1 MLCILQ
7 SQRYLFL
14 RKVPRNF
21 MLEMNLL
28 FKKYPQSVKGLGF
41 TKPESSLAHSCPS
54 SHFFFALFFV
64 FIIFLND

>member
-7 SQRYLFL
+7 SQRYLYL

-41 TKPESSLAHSCPS
+41 TKPESSLADSCPS
-54 SHFFFALFFV
+54 SHFFFCP
-64 FIIFLND
+64 IFCLYNFS

>member
-7 SQRYLFL
+7 SQRYLYL

-54 SHFFFALFFV
+54 SHFFFCP
-64 FIIFLND
+64 IFCLYNFS